1 MRMAKAEVENKRGW
15 QCGLAPAVNLPQSQM
30 AGPWSL
36 GCDGLALIARGN
48 PCLWVSEA
56 WEEEDWERLASHQP
70 SSPVCTDG
78 ETWAFIWGQ
87 RPFLGGLFYFDSAA
101 VSNTTLWKVVSETI
115 ISFLLIVLLLLSIL
129 RDWTEKAEC
138 INKCKCD
145 ERKHKSDCI
154 ITVSDIRFTGCFAK
168 RGALQ
173 GHVSDRRI
181 IKKKWQKRGG
191 IIFPSPLTVF
201 A

>member
-1 MRMAKAEVENKRGW
+1 MEEAEVENKCGW

-36 GCDGLALIARGN
+36 GCDGLALIAGGN

-56 WEEEDWERLASHQP
+56 WEEEDWECLAFHQS
-70 SSPVCTDG
+70 SSPVCTDA

-87 RPFLGGLFYFDSAA
+87 RPFWVGGGLSYFDFAA
-101 VSNTTLWKVVSETI
+101 VSSTTPWEVVSETI
-115 ISFLLIVLLLLSIL
+115 ISLLLIVLLLMAVL
-129 RDWTEKAEC
+129 RNWTGKAEC

-154 ITVSDIRFTGCFAK
+154 ITVSDIRSTGCFAK
-168 RGALQ
+168 RGALS
-173 GHVSDRRI
+173 GSCF
-181 IKKKWQKRGG
+181 W
-191 IIFPSPLTVF
+191 
-201 A
+201 